1 MKSPEAF
8 LEENGWTLAANIDR
22 SKLIAL
28 FAADMKAGLEGR
40 PSSLAMLKAYIAPTR
55 ANLAGKKAVV
65 LDAGGTNLRGAVV
78 SVPLKIEE
86 RENRPMP
93 GTAQEVGEEEFYQ
106 TFADEIKRL
115 KPHANVEK
123 VGWCFSYPAKT
134 TPELDAQLIMW
145 TKNIKAP
152 AIVGQYVGTELKK
165 RAGIKEVAVIN
176 DTVATL
182 LAAKATEGEKTYS
195 SYIGFI
201 LGTGTNTAYV
211 DGKLEMIINAESG
224 AFDKVPQSAFDKAV
238 DQKSDNP
245 GKQRLEKM
253 IAGAYLGAI
262 GYEILKAAAKAGYF
276 TAKGAGTIL
285 GMGGLSTKDLSDFC
299 AGEKDFNL
307 SAVDA
312 KLARR
317 FALPVFERAATLAAV
332 ELAAFVIQSGEGI
345 DETEPV
351 AICIDGSTYY
361 KTQAIDFPK
370 AVKRELDDMLT
381 RRRNVH
387 YEIVPKVEDAP
398 MIGAAIAAMI

>member
-8 LEENGWTLAANIDR
+8 LTENGFALADDIDR

-28 FAADMKAGLEGR
+28 FAAEMKAGLEGR
-40 PSSLAMLKAYIAPTR
+40 PSSLAMLKAYVAPTR
-55 ANLAGKKAVV
+55 ANLAGRKAVV
-65 LDAGGTNLRGAVV
+65 LDAGGTNFRGAVV
-78 SVPLKIEE
+78 SVPPTIE
-86 RENRPMP
+86 RKENRPMP
-93 GTAQEVGEEEFYQ
+93 GVSREVGEEEFYE
-106 TFADEIKRL
+106 TFAGEVRRL
-115 KPHANVEK
+115 MPYANVAK
-123 VGWCFSYPAKT
+123 VGWCFSYPAEA
-134 TPELDAQLIMW
+134 TPDLDARLLMW

-152 AIVGQYVGTELKK
+152 AIVGQYVGSELK
-165 RAGIKEVAVIN
+165 RRSGAEAIAVVN

-182 LAAKATEGEKTYS
+182 LAAKAMEGDKTYS

-211 DGKLEMIINAESG
+211 DPELQMIVNAESG
-224 AFDKVPQSAFDKAV
+224 AFDKVPQSAFDVAV
-238 DQKSDNP
+238 DQKSNNP
-245 GKQRLEKM
+245 GKQKLEKM

-262 GYEILKAAAKAGYF
+262 GCEILKAAAKAGYF
-276 TAKGAGTIL
+276 SPRSAGILL
-285 GMGGLSTKDLSDFC
+285 GMGGISTKDLSEFC
-299 AGEKDFNL
+299 AGQRDFNL
-307 SAVDA
+307 PPADA
-312 KLARR
+312 KTARR
-317 FALPVFERAATLAAV
+317 FTLPVFERAAILAAV

-345 DETEPV
+345 QEDEPV

-370 AVKRELDDMLT
+370 AVKRELDEILV